1 MLLLVDKHVKTTLAV
16 LPTVHVQMK
25 IVLHV
30 DHVVTVVEN
39 QELIVAAVV
48 ILMQGVARD

>member
-1 MLLLVDKHVKTTLAV
+1 MLLLVDRHVKTTLAV

-39 QELIVAAVV
+39 QELIVAAQV
-48 ILMQGVARD
+48 ILTQIVVLD